1 MFSTRSDAERAATS
15 IRQNTALTDTTVRVL
30 PEEDGETTAVT
41 GDHRQHDTGFL
52 ASLRNLFIPEE
63 DRYGYAE
70 GMRRGGYMVA
80 VDTEERHTHEVID
93 VLEQAGAVDLDAQEA
108 QWRQEGWRGYEPSS
122 AATAGASES
131 PAAFGA
137 TGAGT
142 ASGLGTAGGLGTTGG
157 AGTGGG
163 LGIEHSIGTQHSHG
177 TEGSLGTERSLGT
190 EGVETTSGQAS
201 TAPGLGTTGSAGTG
215 PIAGTERGAM
225 REGTGGLTTPAGTE
239 ERIPLVEETLR
250 VGKRQVVE
258 GRVRIRSYIVET
270 PVTETVRL
278 RDEHVHVER
287 RPVDR
292 PISADGD
299 PFRERELEATETRE
313 EAVVSKDAR
322 VREELVMRRTADER
336 DETVKDTVR
345 RTEVREDRGDDVTR
359 DPDTTRTP

>member
-1 MFSTRSDAERAATS
+1 MASHTITAMFSTRSDAERAATS

-30 PEEDGETTAVT
+30 PEEDVETTAVT
-41 GDHRQHDTGFL
+41 DDHRQHDTGFL
-52 ASLRNLFIPEE
+52 ATLRNLFIPEE

-80 VDTEERHTHEVID
+80 VDTEERHTQEVID
-93 VLEQAGAVDLDAQEA
+93 VLEHAGAVDLDAQEA

-122 AATAGASES
+122 AATTGASES

-142 ASGLGTAGGLGTTGG
+142 ASGLGVGG
-157 AGTGGG
+157 ASGVGGG
-163 LGIEHSIGTQHSHG
+163 LGIEHSIGTQHSQG
-177 TEGSLGTERSLGT
+177 TEHSLGTES
-190 EGVETTSGQAS
+190 VATTSGQAS
-201 TAPGLGTTGSAGTG
+201 TAPGLGSTGSAGAG
-215 PIAGTERGAM
+215 PIAGTGRGAM
-225 REGTGGLTTPAGTE
+225 REGTGELTTPAGTE

-258 GRVRIRSYIVET
+258 GRVRIRSYVIET

-278 RDEHVHVER
+278 RDEHVQVER

-299 PFRERELEATETRE
+299 AFRERELEATETRE

-322 VREELVMRRTADER
+322 IREELVMRRTADER